1 MDIDTPI
8 EQSKFSAKRGFGQHF
23 PGYDRA
29 AVLEQMFQDIE
40 FDGSHFELSVAA
52 LHAAQSRRE
61 RDGAYTDPIATTGR
75 ARSLGPSQ
83 DGTYARD
90 QLARVTRLRKVI
102 VGADLESNN
111 AIDRFAATG
120 QQQNRKTGTL
130 TKIAE

>member
-52 LHAAQSRRE
+52 LHAAQSRRQ
-61 RDGAYTDPIATTGR
+61 RDAAYTDPVAISGQAGG
-75 ARSLGPSQ
+75 LGPSQ

-90 QLARVTRLRKVI
+90 QLAGVTGLRKVI
-102 VGADLESNN
+102 FGADLETNN
-111 AIDRFAATG
+111 ACDRFSGTS
-120 QQQNRKTGTL
+120 QQQNRN
-130 TKIAE
+130 